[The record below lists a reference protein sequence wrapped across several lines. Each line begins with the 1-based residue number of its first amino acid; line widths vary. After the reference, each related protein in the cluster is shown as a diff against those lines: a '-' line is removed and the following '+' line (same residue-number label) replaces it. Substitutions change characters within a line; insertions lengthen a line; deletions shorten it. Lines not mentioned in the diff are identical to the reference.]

1 MCVCVCVCVFVFVCV
16 CLFMCV
22 CVRVH
27 IVSSSF
33 IIPLERSLDA
43 GFKLYIEID
52 QVDFPDW
59 INLLPSNFM
68 EEINPNPEALSSKT

>member
-1 MCVCVCVCVFVFVCV
+1 MCVFVCV
-16 CLFMCV
+16 FAYV
-22 CVRVH
+22 CVRVG

-33 IIPLERSLDA
+33 IIPLERSFDA

-52 QVDFPDW
+52 QVDFTDW

>member
-1 MCVCVCVCVFVFVCV
+1 M
-16 CLFMCV
+16 
-22 CVRVH
+22 CVRVRVR

-52 QVDFPDW
+52 QVDFTDW

-68 EEINPNPEALSSKT
+68 EEISPNPEALSSKT